1 MSRDYIKH
9 QIERMKRA
17 IETEKAKIA
26 DSREDITTTRN
37 RKKSRA
43 ESYSYKIKSTSSSSS
58 KANLRSSRADE
69 WKEFSRIIH
78 REKEIIESSRER
90 ISKYREEIKR
100 ERERLKIR

>member
-43 ESYSYKIKSTSSSSS
+43 ES
-58 KANLRSSRADE
+58 
-69 WKEFSRIIH
+69 
-78 REKEIIESSRER
+78 
-90 ISKYREEIKR
+90 
-100 ERERLKIR
+100 

>member
-37 RKKSRA
+37 RKNQER
-43 ESYSYKIKSTSSSSS
+43 
-58 KANLRSSRADE
+58 NLTHT
-69 WKEFSRIIH
+69 K
-78 REKEIIESSRER
+78 
-90 ISKYREEIKR
+90 
-100 ERERLKIR
+100 